1 MYVKSCI
8 ILTMKQTIYSHHLM
22 HPEMN
27 ICVYKG
33 DLTITHTVSVS
44 TTTLPILSVR
54 QKYSEKL

>member
-1 MYVKSCI
+1 MKSCI
-8 ILTMKQTIYSHHLM
+8 ILTMRQMIYSHHLM

-44 TTTLPILSVR
+44 ATTLPILT
-54 QKYSEKL
+54 L